1 VNRIVEHE
9 DPGIWTQQRFLA
21 SRSGDCEQV
30 RIGVL
35 ALQGAFTEHI
45 AMLSSLGV
53 EATEVRLPGQLRELD
68 GLIIPGGESTAIGKL
83 AVSYGL
89 LEPLRQMG
97 RRGWPIWGTCAGMIM
112 LASDIGGDQPLLGL
126 MDISVQRNAFGRQL
140 DSFEMDLSV
149 PCLAVIEP
157 ESQIMAFRAIF
168 IRAPLIQR
176 VGSGVEILARLD
188 DGSIVAAREGK
199 LLATAF
205 HPELGSD
212 VRFHKYFLAMVRER

>member
-1 VNRIVEHE
+1 
-9 DPGIWTQQRFLA
+9 
-21 SRSGDCEQV
+21 V

-45 AMLSSLGV
+45 AMLRGLGV
-53 EATEVRLPGQLRELD
+53 DGTEVRLPGQLRELD

-97 RRGWPIWGTCAGMIM
+97 RKGWPIWGTCAGMIM
-112 LASDIGGDQPLLGL
+112 LARDIGGDQPLLGL
-126 MDISVQRNAFGRQL
+126 MDISVQRNAFGRQV

-149 PCLAVIEP
+149 PALASTEP
-157 ESQIMAFRAIF
+157 ESQLVAFRAVF

-188 DGSIVAAREGK
+188 DDSIVAAREGN

-212 VRFHKYFLAMVRER
+212 VRFHEYFLAMVREC

>member
-1 VNRIVEHE
+1 
-9 DPGIWTQQRFLA
+9 
-21 SRSGDCEQV
+21 V

-45 AMLSSLGV
+45 AMLRGLGV
-53 EATEVRLPGQLRELD
+53 EGTEVRLPGQLKGLE

-83 AVSYGL
+83 AVAYGL
-89 LEPLRQMG
+89 LEPLKLMG
-97 RRGWPIWGTCAGMIM
+97 RKGWPIWGTCAGMIM

-126 MDISVQRNAFGRQL
+126 MDISVQRNAFGRQV
-140 DSFEMDLSV
+140 DSFEMELSV
-149 PCLAVIEP
+149 PALASIEP
-157 ESQIMAFRAIF
+157 ESQLVAFRAVF

-188 DGSIVAAREGK
+188 DDSIVAAREGN

>member
-1 VNRIVEHE
+1 M
-9 DPGIWTQQRFLA
+9 
-21 SRSGDCEQV
+21 

-35 ALQGAFTEHI
+35 SLQGAFTEHI
-45 AMLSSLGV
+45 AMLRGLGV
-53 EATEVRLPGQLRELD
+53 EGTEVRLPGQLKELD

-97 RRGWPIWGTCAGMIM
+97 RKGWPIWGTCAGMIM

-126 MDISVQRNAFGRQL
+126 MDISVQRNAFGRQV

-149 PCLAVIEP
+149 PALASIEP
-157 ESQIMAFRAIF
+157 ESQLVAFRAVF

-188 DGSIVAAREGK
+188 DDAIVAAREGN

>member
-1 VNRIVEHE
+1 M
-9 DPGIWTQQRFLA
+9 
-21 SRSGDCEQV
+21 

-45 AMLSSLGV
+45 AMLRGLGV
-53 EATEVRLPGQLRELD
+53 EGTEVRLPGQLKGLE

-83 AVSYGL
+83 AVAYGL
-89 LEPLRQMG
+89 LEPLKLMG
-97 RRGWPIWGTCAGMIM
+97 RKGWPIWGTCAGMIM

-126 MDISVQRNAFGRQL
+126 MDISVQRNAFGRQV
-140 DSFEMDLSV
+140 DSFEMELSV
-149 PCLAVIEP
+149 PALASIEP
-157 ESQIMAFRAIF
+157 ESQLVAFRAVF

-188 DGSIVAAREGK
+188 DDSIVAAREGN

>member
-1 VNRIVEHE
+1 M
-9 DPGIWTQQRFLA
+9 
-21 SRSGDCEQV
+21 

-35 ALQGAFTEHI
+35 SLQGAFIEHI
-45 AMLSSLGV
+45 AMLRGLGV
-53 EATEVRLPGQLRELD
+53 EGTEVRLPGQLKELD

-89 LEPLRQMG
+89 REPLRQMG
-97 RRGWPIWGTCAGMIM
+97 HKGWPIWGTCAGMIM
-112 LASDIGGDQPLLGL
+112 LANDIGGDQPLLGL
-126 MDISVQRNAFGRQL
+126 MDISVQRNAFGRQV

-149 PCLAVIEP
+149 PALAGIER
-157 ESQIMAFRAIF
+157 ESHFVAFRAVF

-188 DGSIVAAREGK
+188 DDSIVAAREGN

-212 VRFHKYFLAMVRER
+212 DRFHKYFLAMARER

>member
-1 VNRIVEHE
+1 M
-9 DPGIWTQQRFLA
+9 
-21 SRSGDCEQV
+21 

-35 ALQGAFTEHI
+35 SLQGAFSEHI
-45 AMLSSLGV
+45 AMLSGLGV
-53 EATEVRLPGQLRELD
+53 EGIEVRLPGQLKELD

-97 RRGWPIWGTCAGMIM
+97 RKGWPIWGTCAGMIM

-126 MDISVQRNAFGRQL
+126 MDISVQRNAFGRQV

-149 PCLAVIEP
+149 PALASIEP
-157 ESQIMAFRAIF
+157 ESQLVAFSAVF

-188 DGSIVAAREGK
+188 DDEIVAARQGN

-212 VRFHKYFLAMVRER
+212 DRFHKYFLAMVRER